1 MNQAQFTNDEPE
13 DLAEMTHPPIPP
25 NCPLFVAGAFELF
38 DGDGCIF
45 MVLLDWPLPEDTV
58 TKRQNQH
65 ELEIYRPIIAAVAR
79 CAWLDEAE
87 RLRHDKVWLSDPWDM
102 RTGRA
107 RENAE
112 AWREWGY
119 RQCIKTVAK

>member
-1 MNQAQFTNDEPE
+1 
-13 DLAEMTHPPIPP
+13 MTHPPIPSSTEW
-25 NCPLFVAGAFELF
+25 FFQHHTI
-38 DGDGCIF
+38 DGK
-45 MVLLDWPLPEDTV
+45 ES
-58 TKRQNQH
+58 
-65 ELEIYRPIIAAVAR
+65 IYQRKIISAVAR

-112 AWREWGY
+112 AWREWGET
-119 RQCIKTVAK
+119 K